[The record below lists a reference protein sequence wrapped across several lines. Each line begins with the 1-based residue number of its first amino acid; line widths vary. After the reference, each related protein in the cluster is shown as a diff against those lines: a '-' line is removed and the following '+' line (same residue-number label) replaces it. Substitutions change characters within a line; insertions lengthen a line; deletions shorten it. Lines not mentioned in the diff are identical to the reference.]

1 MNNSSLP
8 IVDSKVN
15 LSSRFFDY
23 SNVYFLPITCS
34 FGLLTSILCLL
45 ASYKKDASNANLMTY
60 IFINSTIDFLF
71 VLTQLFS
78 FIIRCGILCPYGYAY
93 LSKQYEIYIFW
104 FVGYS
109 LINMQVFFNTFVA
122 YNRLKAFSSK
132 SIQQT
137 SNFYRPLILFAL
149 IAIVL
154 NTISYPLDYDAKAF
168 AIYMPNPYTTEL
180 LYQSSF
186 RDEFQTTAL
195 QDIIFVCLAL
205 KDPFMY
211 LFFCFLN
218 LLVVLRYRKYVKNRR
233 YLVKN
238 TRSSKYIFFLY
249 NIMDIILIHLFNSSD
264 LKMKEKN
271 ESNFTRLT
279 LNCCVLYVFGNL
291 IDCFIILA
299 SIFNF
304 QYFYFC
310 DGCVDII
317 GNFFFYISYSMHFFI
332 YYKYNNKFKAQF
344 ISFCKEKLYLFR

>member
-168 AIYMPNPYTTEL
+168 AIFMPNPYTTEL

-211 LFFCFLN
+211 LFFCFMN

-238 TRSSKYIFFLY
+238 TRSSKCIYF
-249 NIMDIILIHLFNSSD
+249 NITYWILNLIHLFI
-264 LKMKEKN
+264 
-271 ESNFTRLT
+271 RQ
-279 LNCCVLYVFGNL
+279 
-291 IDCFIILA
+291 I
-299 SIFNF
+299 
-304 QYFYFC
+304 
-310 DGCVDII
+310 
-317 GNFFFYISYSMHFFI
+317 
-332 YYKYNNKFKAQF
+332 
-344 ISFCKEKLYLFR
+344 